1 MKLLLKFSIY
11 LSVVKN
17 HEFKVDENE
26 LNQNIHFLGNP
37 VIRGI
42 RRYENDSS
50 ITWIERIVKRR
61 NFSFGFTALLY
72 WTTTKNFKPQED
84 FSRYWYSSKNPK
96 RKLDIFTQFILENY
110 NEVITTST
118 FPNLLNHANVTSV

>member
-26 LNQNIHFLGNP
+26 LNQNIHFLGDP

-42 RRYENDSS
+42 RRYENDPS
-50 ITWIERIVKRR
+50 IT
-61 NFSFGFTALLY
+61 
-72 WTTTKNFKPQED
+72 
-84 FSRYWYSSKNPK
+84 
-96 RKLDIFTQFILENY
+96 
-110 NEVITTST
+110 
-118 FPNLLNHANVTSV
+118 